1 MKGTVGHFSLLPG
14 DCSPPSY
21 SQVKFLLLL
30 LSPAAKVLPS
40 CFWPPAILSSCSEP
54 GRPRGHLLCM
64 WGSLLCWDWVLL
76 ACPGGVSWY
85 HSLKCRA

>member
-14 DCSPPSY
+14 DCPPPSY

-40 CFWPPAILSSCSEP
+40 CFWPLACPPAILSSCSEH
-54 GRPRGHLLCM
+54 GRPEDIYSACGVPSSVGTGCSWLAQE
-64 WGSLLCWDWVLL
+64 GSH
-76 ACPGGVSWY
+76 GVTP
-85 HSLKCRA
+85 